1 MVDRPRLLAVFYRLA
16 FRVLRAYWF
25 VFRPTKRGVK
35 CVLTRGNEVLLVR
48 HTYGD
53 RQLWELPGGA
63 IKRGEAPLDAARRET
78 REELGLTISDWRE
91 LGHFTAR
98 EEHRHDTL
106 YCFGA
111 EANGAVPVPDRVEIA
126 EARWFPAG
134 APPAP
139 IGRFARYMLGLCA
152 QTA

>member
-1 MVDRPRLLAVFYRLA
+1 MVLRTRVLALCYRVA
-16 FRVLRAYWF
+16 FRVLRVYWLF
-25 VFRPTKRGVK
+25 ARPTKRGVK
-35 CVLTRGNEVLLVR
+35 CVLTRRDEVLLVR

-63 IKRGEAPLDAARRET
+63 IKRDEAPLDAARREM
-78 REELGLTISDWRE
+78 REELGLTISDFSE
-91 LGHFTAR
+91 LGHFTAH

-111 EANGAVPVPDRVEIA
+111 ELNGAVPAPDRVEIA

-134 APPAP
+134 APPDP
-139 IGRFARYMLGLCA
+139 VGRFARYMMARRAGPA
-152 QTA
+152 

>member
-1 MVDRPRLLAVFYRLA
+1 MVDRARLLALCYRVA
-16 FRVLRAYWF
+16 YWVLRAYWF

-35 CVLTRGNEVLLVR
+35 CVITRRDEVLLVR

-53 RQLWELPGGA
+53 RRVWELPGGA

-78 REELGLTISDWRE
+78 REELGLAISDWRE

-98 EEHRHDTL
+98 EAHRHDTL
-106 YCFGA
+106 HCFHA
-111 EANGAVPVPDRVEIA
+111 EVNGAVPVADRVEIA
-126 EARWFPAG
+126 EVGWFPAA

-139 IGRFARYMLGLCA
+139 IGRFALYVLGLRA
-152 QTA
+152 GAG